1 MAADKPYGEV
11 YDLHSVSP
19 ENFGCT
25 LVLGY
30 IRNIA
35 CHFATK

>member
-1 MAADKPYGEV
+1 MAADKPYGKV
-11 YDLHSVSP
+11 YDLHSVIS
-19 ENFGCT
+19 NYFGCT

-35 CHFATK
+35 CRFSTK